1 MADTKELAQ
10 TYTAVNNTQYDAGL
24 FLLKKLGLEPGMRV
38 LDVGC
43 GPGNITSYLADVVGA
58 SGEVVGVDPSEER
71 IELARAKITAA
82 PGDGGAGTG
91 ARLSFHVGTAEDL
104 SRFATGSFDAVYC
117 NSTLHWVRDQPLALR
132 EFARV
137 LKPGGRLGVSGQSGD
152 FVAAH
157 EAIQKTVLS
166 RDPYSAYDHSVGAPR
181 FLKKAEMES
190 LLDAA
195 GFADRNFTINTI
207 YKSAKNGD
215 EMISWLESS
224 SSGKTYGGIPVDMR
238 PQARKEMLVE
248 WDKLT
253 TDEGL
258 KMQLDLLVTVAFKP

>member
-24 FLLKKLGLEPGMRV
+24 FLLKQLGLEPGMRV

-71 IELARAKITAA
+71 IDLARAKITS
-82 PGDGGAGTG
+82 PGESSGTG
-91 ARLSFHVGTAEDL
+91 ARLSFFVGTAEDL

-157 EAIQKTVLS
+157 EAIAKTVLG
-166 RDPYSAYDHSVGAPR
+166 REPYAAYDHSVGAPR
-181 FLKKAEMES
+181 FLKRAEMES

-195 GFADRNFTINTI
+195 GFGSRSFAINPI
-207 YKSAKNGD
+207 FKSTKNGD

-224 SSGKTYGGIPVDMR
+224 SSGKTYGGIPVEMR

-253 TDEGL
+253 TAEGL
-258 KMQLDLLVTVAFKP
+258 TMQLDLLVTVAFKP